1 MSILLHPRLLRAA
14 EMDPLLDS
22 MINRGCPLNRET
34 WMNLMWGADIP
45 KPWTVEHEMD
55 VPEFWQ
61 NLDLVED
68 DEGRNC
74 SLSRHWATA
83 RGAGIF
89 LGDTIA
95 PDALKHS
102 VV

>member
-22 MINRGCPLNRET
+22 MIDRGCPLNRET
-34 WMNLMWGADIP
+34 WVDLMWGADIP

-68 DEGRNC
+68 DGKGE
-74 SLSRHWATA
+74 LQPQQT
-83 RGAGIF
+83 
-89 LGDTIA
+89 LGDCNLRGT
-95 PDALKHS
+95 PPL
-102 VV
+102 V